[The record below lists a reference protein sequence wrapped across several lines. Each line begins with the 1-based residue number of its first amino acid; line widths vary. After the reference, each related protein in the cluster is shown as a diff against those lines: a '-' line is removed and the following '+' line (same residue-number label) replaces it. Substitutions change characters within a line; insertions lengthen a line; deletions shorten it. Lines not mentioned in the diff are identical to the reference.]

1 MDSRIYIT
9 GLGIISASGNGIEAT
24 EASVSGGISC
34 IGEIRYLSTGHRS
47 FPTGEVPYSNEE
59 LAAIAGVLPT
69 EDVREL
75 RTVLLGII
83 AAREAMVSAGID
95 CAELSR
101 TAFINGTTVG
111 GMDYTERHFGEVLD
125 KGVGAEGCKALV
137 YNDCGSSTDLIAKAL
152 GSFAMH
158 TTVSTAC
165 SSAANAI
172 IMGARMIKAGLVDRV
187 VAGGTEGLSRFH
199 LNGFNTLMIL
209 SESRC
214 RPFDKN
220 HQGINLGE
228 GAAYLVLESGESM
241 KKRSAR
247 PLAELMGYG
256 NACDAYHQTATS
268 VEGEGPFRAM
278 SGALKMAGLNPD
290 DIDYV
295 NCHGTGTPNN
305 DASELAAM
313 RRVWTGCRLPHYSST
328 KGLTGHT
335 TSASGAIEAVISVL
349 ALNEGFMPASAGCT
363 EPMEE
368 DYPPVMQTVRGCTL
382 RYVMNN
388 SFGFGG
394 NDSSMILRNMASGE
408 RE

>member
-1 MDSRIYIT
+1 
-9 GLGIISASGNGIEAT
+9 
-24 EASVSGGISC
+24 
-34 IGEIRYLSTGHRS
+34 
-47 FPTGEVPYSNEE
+47 
-59 LAAIAGVLPT
+59 
-69 EDVREL
+69 
-75 RTVLLGII
+75 
-83 AAREAMVSAGID
+83 
-95 CAELSR
+95 
-101 TAFINGTTVG
+101 
-111 GMDYTERHFGEVLD
+111 
-125 KGVGAEGCKALV
+125 
-137 YNDCGSSTDLIAKAL
+137 
-152 GSFAMH
+152 
-158 TTVSTAC
+158 
-165 SSAANAI
+165 
-172 IMGARMIKAGLVDRV
+172 
-187 VAGGTEGLSRFH
+187 
-199 LNGFNTLMIL
+199 
-209 SESRC
+209 
-214 RPFDKN
+214 
-220 HQGINLGE
+220 
-228 GAAYLVLESGESM
+228 M
-241 KKRSAR
+241 KKRGAR

-268 VEGEGPFRAM
+268 AEGEGPFRAM

-305 DASELAAM
+305 DTSELAAM
-313 RRVWTGCRLPHYSST
+313 RRVWTGCRFPHYSST

-363 EPMEE
+363 VPMEE